1 MASDERERDPTA
13 GIERRDPDEV
23 RREVDARRVRRRLKA
38 AASLILAATAG
49 TFLACIGKRDDKN
62 RPTPAPNPTTT
73 ETSNLPAPPRPDAGA
88 ARPDAA
94 HPADARA
101 KPADARAKPADA
113 RAKIDRAEHR
123 KGMPVR
129 DNLLE

>member
-1 MASDERERDPTA
+1 MASDERERDAIA

-38 AASLILAATAG
+38 AASLVLAAAAG
-49 TFLACIGKRDDKN
+49 TFLACLGKRDKKP
-62 RPTPAPNPTTT
+62 PTHAPNPTKV
-73 ETSNLPAPPRPDAGA
+73 ETSNLPAPPRPDAGSA
-88 ARPDAA
+88 RSDARASQDAGIRPDAGTKGA
-94 HPADARA
+94 KVDHGARVD
-101 KPADARAKPADA
+101 K
-113 RAKIDRAEHR
+113 AEHR